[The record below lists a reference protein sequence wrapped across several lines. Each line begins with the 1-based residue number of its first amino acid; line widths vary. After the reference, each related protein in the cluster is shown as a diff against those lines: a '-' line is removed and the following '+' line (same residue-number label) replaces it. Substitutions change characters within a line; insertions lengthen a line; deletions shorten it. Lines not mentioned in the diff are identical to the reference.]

1 MNDPQGASPT
11 PDRRLPSTDD
21 PAVDRILQQLDEAL
35 ASDEADSVAAVT
47 QAHRLLQAHLTVPA
61 VPPDEA
67 HPGPR

>member
-11 PDRRLPSTDD
+11 PARRLPSTDD

-35 ASDEADSVAAVT
+35 GTEEADPVAAVT
-47 QAHRLLQAHLTVPA
+47 QAHRLLQAHLTAPSS
-61 VPPDEA
+61 PPDEA